1 MIQYFDKIDNIKTE
15 KPSKEC
21 TICPR
26 QCKVD
31 RITVRGSCKALWNP
45 VVASVMVHFG
55 EETPISGKNGSGT
68 VFFAGCNLN
77 CVFCQNHEISQNV
90 IGSEMTPRELAK
102 TFMELE
108 KKGVHNINLVTPSH
122 FVPQIVEAIKT
133 AKSEG
138 IKIPFIYNSSGYD
151 AISSLRLMEGFVDI
165 YMPDLK
171 YSTDDLGQRYSNV
184 PDYFSVAS
192 QAIMEMY
199 RQVGAPLNRDG
210 IMQKGLLIRH
220 LLLPGLSE
228 DSIAVL
234 DWIKANT
241 PMASISLLA
250 QYSPVYRAGEC
261 KEINRFLM
269 AYEVHSV
276 KSYLK
281 KIGLIKI

>member
-1 MIQYFDKIDNIKTE
+1 MIQYPNNINNVKTE
-15 KPSKEC
+15 NLLQEC

-26 QCKVD
+26 QCKID
-31 RITVRGSCKALWNP
+31 RITARGSCKVLWDP
-45 VVASVMVHFG
+45 VVASTMVHFG
-55 EETPISGKNGSGT
+55 EEPPISGKRGSGT
-68 VFFAGCNLN
+68 IFFAGCSLN
-77 CVFCQNHEISQNV
+77 CVFCQNHEISQNAR
-90 IGSEMTPRELAK
+90 GSNMTIRELAK

-108 KKGVHNINLVTPSH
+108 RKGVHNINLVTPSH
-122 FVPQIVEAIKT
+122 FVPQIAEAIKI
-133 AKSEG
+133 AKNEG
-138 IKIPFIYNSSGYD
+138 INIPFIYNSSGYD
-151 AISSLRLMEGFVDI
+151 TIPSLRLMEGLVDI

-192 QAIMEMY
+192 QAIREMY
-199 RQVGAPLNRDG
+199 RQVGAPLNHDG
-210 IMQKGLLIRH
+210 VMQKGLLIRH

-241 PMASISLLA
+241 PMAGISLLA
-250 QYSPVYRAGEC
+250 QYSPFYRASEY

-269 AYEVHSV
+269 AYESHSV
-276 KSYLK
+276 ASYLK